1 MPGLA
6 RNRPQS
12 KTNMWKKIKE
22 NWKEYLLLLLTAIFG
37 GQAVDYATIPD
48 TTAPPLEEPAAYEAG
63 ANPNKTWTVA
73 AYVYQLRK
81 ITGQAMPAYDFWD
94 CLGKETIF
102 VESWK
107 APTVEQ
113 IVAAYDPG
121 LDPAKVKL
129 KVVKVIPPE
138 RWKGEAPGEIP
149 GNIPPDQ

>member
-1 MPGLA
+1 
-6 RNRPQS
+6 
-12 KTNMWKKIKE
+12 MWKKIKE

-48 TTAPPLEEPAAYEAG
+48 TTAPPLEEPVAYEAG
-63 ANPNKTWTVA
+63 ANPNKTWTVV

-107 APTVEQ
+107 AAPTVEQ
-113 IVAAYDPG
+113 IIAAYDPG